1 MHLFSKKA
9 DKKMAAYQ
17 KELIETHYQEVDN
30 MYRQMRGWRHDYR
43 NHIQT
48 MKVLAEQGDIGTIQR
63 YSGNCRC

>member
-9 DKKMAAYQ
+9 AKKMAAYQ

-43 NHIQT
+43 G
-48 MKVLAEQGDIGTIQR
+48 AEWQIR
-63 YSGNCRC
+63 AASVACR

>member
-30 MYRQMRGWRHDYR
+30 MYRQMLSLI
-43 NHIQT
+43 HI
-48 MKVLAEQGDIGTIQR
+48 
-63 YSGNCRC
+63 

>member
-43 NHIQT
+43 CLLYT
-48 MKVLAEQGDIGTIQR
+48 SPSPRDTR
-63 YSGNCRC
+63 